1 MRDRK
6 VIPYTY
12 SEKIY
17 VYDLNGLD
25 MSDITYESD
34 VYKVSLTHTCI
45 RIFTHI
51 RKYYELVELNRIK
64 MKYIIL
70 EYSNILI
77 LNKDF
82 LIKNIN

>member
-34 VYKVSLTHTCI
+34 MYKVTLTRTCI

-51 RKYYELVELNRIK
+51 RKYYKILCKRTLNVL
-64 MKYIIL
+64 IIFFTTKL
-70 EYSNILI
+70 LAGNEIYHLY
-77 LNKDF
+77 LN
-82 LIKNIN
+82 